1 MRYLDHRLFD
11 FNWLFATHER
21 VSHPN
26 DSPTPHMGNLPIS
39 RPAVCVSVAA
49 WIRRRL
55 ALSSAASASAR
66 RKAQKFRP
74 LACVLIFGRRFK
86 ITRRAIMVPNAWLGV
101 TSSWLVI
108 TNTRFAFWVSNALS
122 IQCHLLTPMAVEEYG
137 IDVLFCAY
145 SLVVASDLAFC
156 VGQGGCYGDIQ

>member
-1 MRYLDHRLFD
+1 MRYLDHHLFD

-21 VSHPN
+21 ASHPN
-26 DSPTPHMGNLPIS
+26 DNPTPHMGNLPIS

-66 RKAQKFRP
+66 RKAQKLRP
-74 LACVLIFGRRFK
+74 LACVLIFGRRLK
-86 ITRRAIMVPNAWLGV
+86 TTRRAIMVPNAWLGV
-101 TSSWLVI
+101 YQLLARYHQHKVCL
-108 TNTRFAFWVSNALS
+108 FG
-122 IQCHLLTPMAVEEYG
+122 IQCFGYPMPLLLTPMAVEEYG

-145 SLVVASDLAFC
+145 SLVVVPCVAFC
-156 VGQGGCYGDIQ
+156 GGCYGDIQ